1 MSKQKIEMLESY
13 LKRTGQTLKD
23 VGDGI
28 LAFGEARVD
37 ELIAEANKLDKK
49 VVFYCKD
56 DQALQADKL
65 SYKFE

>member
-1 MSKQKIEMLESY
+1 MLESY

-49 VVFYCKD
+49 VVFYYKD

>member
-49 VVFYCKD
+49 VVFYYKD